1 MNIQHILIVFCKELK
16 DTFRDKKSVMT
27 NIILPLVMIPA
38 LYFFMNSVQTSTKN
52 KLEEDFKIALIED
65 SRILKTEEFVKNKIV
80 KDEKIELV
88 KYKDLESAKKDLRE
102 ENIVCIIDFH
112 EDFFKSLENEKVAKI
127 TLLHDSSKSKSIIG
141 TQMIQSKMAMINNE
155 VAKEKLEK
163 QGVSADILNLVVSVN
178 EDIADI
184 EKTSSAMQVIV
195 MIVPMYLISVVISAG
210 MPLAV
215 DIFAGERERN
225 TFESLLSTKANRL
238 AILIGKYLAVIVFSL
253 LSIFTSFV
261 GLVIGIIINKS
272 MFGIEEGTSILEAFN
287 MPLPAL
293 ILAIISS
300 FTLAIVFGGILIAI
314 STYAKTAKEAQT
326 YMSYIMLPSMIP
338 AFVTMMMQAGD
349 VKMYMNFIPVLNTIA
364 SLKMVLGGVIN
375 YSYLFIT
382 VGVNILFGAIVTCFV
397 IRMFNNEKIVIK

>member
-1 MNIQHILIVFCKELK
+1 MNFRHVLIVFLKEMK

-38 LYFFMNSVQTSTKN
+38 LYFFMNSVQSSTQNELK
-52 KLEEDFKIALIED
+52 EEFKIGIVED
-65 SRILKTEEFVKNKIV
+65 TQNTKKEEFIKNKII
-80 KDEKIELV
+80 KEDKMELV
-88 KYKDLESAKKDLRE
+88 KYKNLEEAKKDLKQE
-102 ENIVCIIDFH
+102 EIVCIIDIH
-112 EDFFKSLENEKVAKI
+112 KDFFSDLEKEKTAKI
-127 TLLHDSSKSKSIIG
+127 TILHDSSKSKSIIG
-141 TQMIQSKMAMINNE
+141 TQIVQNKMAKLNNE
-155 VAKEKLEK
+155 VAKEKLES
-163 QGVSADILNLVVSVN
+163 QGISSNILNLVVSVS
-178 EDIADI
+178 EDVADV
-184 EKTSSAMQVIV
+184 EKASSAMQVIV

-215 DIFAGERERN
+215 DLFAGERERN
-225 TFESLLSTKANRL
+225 TFEALLSTKANRL
-238 AILIGKYLAVIVFSL
+238 AILVGKYLAVIVFSL
-253 LSIFTSFV
+253 LSIFTSFI
-261 GLVIGIIINKS
+261 GLVIGIVMNKS
-272 MFGIEEGTSILEAFN
+272 MFGIEKGVSVLEAFN
-287 MPLPAL
+287 MPLPAF

-338 AFVTMMMQAGD
+338 TFVTMMMQAGD

-375 YSYLFIT
+375 YSYLLIT
-382 VGVNILFGAIVTCFV
+382 VGVNILFGIIVTSLV